1 MRRRRH
7 SIDHNDQVRLV
18 RRDFSPRPQRKR
30 VSWWKIVL
38 FSFVAVF
45 IGMIAYVLS
54 SAYSSANDALSQ
66 NITFKDIISRSS
78 LKQTDGVTNV
88 LVLGKGGANHPG
100 GQLTDTIILA
110 RIKND
115 DKQVALI
122 SIPRDMIA
130 SIPGVGDRKINE
142 AYTAGWNS
150 VKDQKDTNKKAEA
163 GANMAAQVV
172 EKIAGVPVH
181 YYITADFSGFKEL
194 VDILGGVTVDV
205 DQDLYDPLYPKD
217 MFTKDGQYVKT
228 DAYTTFSLKKGRQ
241 TLDGETA
248 LKYARSRETTSDFD
262 RAKRQQKIIIAIR
275 DKAISLGVLS
285 NPKKISELMSSLGA
299 HIKTNMSL
307 SELKSFIEMV
317 QGVNKE
323 KIINKVIDNGTGG
336 LLVSS
341 SEGFYHLVPKTGNY
355 KEIQSFIKNVFTD
368 SVSAGATA
376 TIQEIDVEIYN
387 GSLVAGLGG
396 RYGEILRSEGLTVT
410 KIETNENDV
419 EKTTIYDGSNGS
431 SALGLV
437 KKQFPGAE
445 IATFSQKNTIKIV
458 IGKDYGS

>member
-1 MRRRRH
+1 
-7 SIDHNDQVRLV
+7 
-18 RRDFSPRPQRKR
+18 
-30 VSWWKIVL
+30 
-38 FSFVAVF
+38 
-45 IGMIAYVLS
+45 
-54 SAYSSANDALSQ
+54 
-66 NITFKDIISRSS
+66 
-78 LKQTDGVTNV
+78 
-88 LVLGKGGANHPG
+88 
-100 GQLTDTIILA
+100 
-110 RIKND
+110 
-115 DKQVALI
+115 
-122 SIPRDMIA
+122 
-130 SIPGVGDRKINE
+130 
-142 AYTAGWNS
+142 
-150 VKDQKDTNKKAEA
+150 
-163 GANMAAQVV
+163 
-172 EKIAGVPVH
+172 
-181 YYITADFSGFKEL
+181 
-194 VDILGGVTVDV
+194 
-205 DQDLYDPLYPKD
+205 
-217 MFTKDGQYVKT
+217 
-228 DAYTTFSLKKGRQ
+228 
-241 TLDGETA
+241 
-248 LKYARSRETTSDFD
+248 
-262 RAKRQQKIIIAIR
+262 
-275 DKAISLGVLS
+275 
-285 NPKKISELMSSLGA
+285 MSSLGA

-317 QGVNKE
+317 QGVDKE
-323 KIINKVIDNGTGG
+323 KIINKVIDNGSGG

-387 GSLVAGLGG
+387 GSGVAGLGG